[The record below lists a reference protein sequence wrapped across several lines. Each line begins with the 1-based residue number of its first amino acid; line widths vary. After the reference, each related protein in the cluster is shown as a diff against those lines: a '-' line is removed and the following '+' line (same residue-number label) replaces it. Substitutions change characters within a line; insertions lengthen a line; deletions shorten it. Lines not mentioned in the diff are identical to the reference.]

1 MEFGKFCS
9 TNVAM
14 NSLQGAQSKHEL
26 WASAS
31 ILPNARASSL
41 PNTKCAVPVG
51 IQDRI
56 RRDPPHAA
64 VLLASAHLLSHD
76 SQGASF
82 FLVLIGCRPLLVM
95 LETLDQ
101 ELAQFFL
108 VLVNKKC
115 QGKAEHFCTLLAS
128 QHLAFCKPI
137 GGGQGSWAKPSVL
150 RNKEAAQGTTSCS
163 LTKLSFLLLYAL
175 VSKQCLVLLRFC
187 GLLFRYLK

>member
-1 MEFGKFCS
+1 MNCEHLQAYCQMLEQARS
-9 TNVAM
+9 QTLNVQ
-14 NSLQGAQSKHEL
+14 SLLAFKT
-26 WASAS
+26 AS
-31 ILPNARASSL
+31 
-41 PNTKCAVPVG
+41 G
-51 IQDRI
+51 
-56 RRDPPHAA
+56 RDPPHAA

-137 GGGQGSWAKPSVL
+137 GGGSGKLSEAL
-150 RNKEAAQGTTSCS
+150 CAAQ
-163 LTKLSFLLLYAL
+163 
-175 VSKQCLVLLRFC
+175 
-187 GLLFRYLK
+187 